1 MPQILFLIPILF
13 IIISFGLIIFIIF
26 NIPKFELKTI
36 SLLMILLLVTW
47 LSIPLSA
54 SFAQYKSEVNVKVTQ
69 NNKIIHQYK
78 NVHSFNNRGKGVYS
92 MTDRKNKSFKI
103 FVNDG
108 QKLHVSDPK
117 TYNPHNK

>member
-1 MPQILFLIPILF
+1 MPQILFLIPISF
-13 IIISFGLIIFIIF
+13 IIILLGLIVFIIF

-36 SLLMILLLVTW
+36 GLLMILSLVTC
-47 LSIPLSA
+47 LFIPLSA
-54 SFAQYKSEVNVKVTQ
+54 SFAQYKSEVDVKVTQ

-78 NVHSFNNRGKGVYS
+78 NVHSFNNRGEGVYS